1 MRTEYRI
8 TGRFRKD
15 DKCHVVDWN
24 RKWTLAD
31 AKHRLNEIQKLAE
44 WEMTHKNCKPNTC
57 GMIGISTEYY
67 SDYDLLELR
76 IESREVSPWSIV
88 END

>member
-8 TGRFRKD
+8 TGRFRKS
-15 DKCHVVDWN
+15 DKRHVVDWN

-31 AKHRLNEIQKLAE
+31 AENRLNEIQKQAE
-44 WEMTHKNCKPNTC
+44 WEMTHKKCKPTTC
-57 GMIGISTEYY
+57 GMIEISTEYY